1 MQFAASRSITVRL
14 TLLFALISSSVLL
27 VLGILI
33 GGSMESHFEGQDL
46 EILNGKLEL
55 ARHELTKARS
65 EEDLVSVLQQ
75 LDDALIGHPGLAV
88 VVATDKGQI
97 LFATTGAEFPRELL
111 DKVNLTKESR
121 PVVWHTAS
129 GNPYRGIAAQ
139 VTTGVVGTKPAT
151 VVVATDIAY
160 HEHFMSSF
168 RLTLWSFVALAALL
182 TGFLGWIA
190 VKRGLAPL
198 KEIREKAESITATR
212 LDARLAA
219 ESFPVELADLTLTLN
234 SMLARLEDSFRR
246 LSDFSSDLAHEFR
259 TPISNLLTQTQV
271 TLSRP
276 RSTDDYREV
285 LASNIEEYE
294 RLSRMIADM
303 LFLAKT
309 DEGRIVPSR
318 ESIDL
323 KSMIEELIEFY
334 SPLAEDKQIDLHLSG
349 QGEIQADPLMIRRAI
364 SNLLSNALRHT
375 PDHGRVHIKLSH
387 ATEGTVIAVENTGE
401 TIPEQH
407 LPRLFDRFYRVD
419 ASRHRQ
425 TEGAGLGLAITSSIM
440 HAHGGSVSV
449 QSEQGVTVFRLV
461 VPA

>member
-1 MQFAASRSITVRL
+1 MKLAASRSITVRL
-14 TLLFALISSSVLL
+14 TLLFALISSAVLL
-27 VLGILI
+27 ALGILI
-33 GGSMESHFEGQDL
+33 GSSMESHFEGQDL

-55 ARHELTKARS
+55 ARHELIKARS
-65 EEDLVSVLQQ
+65 EEDLVSVLHQ
-75 LDDALIGHPGLAV
+75 LDDALVGHPGLAV
-88 VVATDKGQI
+88 VVATDTGQI
-97 LFATTGAEFPRELL
+97 LFVTTGAEFPRTLL
-111 DKVNLTKESR
+111 NESSSTKTAH
-121 PVVWHTAS
+121 PVVWQTAS
-129 GNPYRGIAAQ
+129 GIPYRGITAQ
-139 VTTGVVGTKPAT
+139 VATGVVGAKPAT

-219 ESFPVELADLTLTLN
+219 ETFPVELADLTLTLN

-318 ESIDL
+318 ESINL

-334 SPLAEDKQIDLHLSG
+334 SPLAEDKQIDLRLCG
-349 QGEIQADPLMIRRAI
+349 QAEIQADPLMIRRAI

-375 PDHGRVHIKLSH
+375 PDHGHVHIQLTRTPES
-387 ATEGTVIAVENTGE
+387 TVIAVENTGE

-449 QSEQGVTVFRLV
+449 LSEQGVTVFRLV

>member
-1 MQFAASRSITVRL
+1 MKLAASRSITVRL
-14 TLLFALISSSVLL
+14 TLLFALISSAVLL
-27 VLGILI
+27 ALGILI
-33 GGSMESHFEGQDL
+33 GTSMESHFEGQDL

-55 ARHELTKARS
+55 ARHELIKARS
-65 EEDLVSVLQQ
+65 EEDLVSVLHQ
-75 LDDALIGHPGLAV
+75 LDDALVGHPGLAV
-88 VVATDKGQI
+88 VVATDTGQI
-97 LFATTGAEFPRELL
+97 LFVTTGAEFPRTLL
-111 DKVNLTKESR
+111 NESSSTKTAH
-121 PVVWHTAS
+121 PVVWQTAS
-129 GNPYRGIAAQ
+129 GIPYRGITAQ
-139 VTTGVVGTKPAT
+139 VATGVVGAKPAT

-219 ESFPVELADLTLTLN
+219 ETFPVELADLTLTLN

-318 ESIDL
+318 ESINL

-334 SPLAEDKQIDLHLSG
+334 SPLAEDKQIDLRLCG
-349 QGEIQADPLMIRRAI
+349 QAEIQADPLMIRRAI

-375 PDHGRVHIKLSH
+375 PDHGHVHIQLTRTPES
-387 ATEGTVIAVENTGE
+387 TVIAVENTGE

-449 QSEQGVTVFRLV
+449 LSEQGVTVFRLV